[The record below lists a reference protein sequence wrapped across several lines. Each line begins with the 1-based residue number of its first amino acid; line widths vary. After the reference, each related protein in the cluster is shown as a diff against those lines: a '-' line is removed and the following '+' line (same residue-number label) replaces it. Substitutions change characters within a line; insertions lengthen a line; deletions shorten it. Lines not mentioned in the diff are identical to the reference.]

1 MKPIGWLAALALLA
15 GCGGRQAPLP
25 VLGQVP
31 DFELT
36 AQNGRPF
43 ERKALDGKIW
53 VADFIFTS
61 CAASCPLMS
70 TKMRQVQSKTGPE
83 VKLVSFT
90 VDPERD
96 TPEVLAAYGKRYL
109 AQADRWYFLTGER
122 ARLNMLAF
130 DTFHLNA
137 VDGSMTHSSRFVLV
151 DRQGR
156 IRGYYGTESGDAL
169 GDLLRDIGR
178 LERES

>member
-1 MKPIGWLAALALLA
+1 MKQLVWLAALALLA

-36 AQNGRPF
+36 AQSGRPF
-43 ERKALDGKIW
+43 DRKALDGKVW

-70 TKMRQVQSKTGPE
+70 TKMRQVQSKTGPA
-83 VKLVSFT
+83 VKLVSFS
-90 VDPERD
+90 VDPEKD
-96 TPEVLAAYGKRYL
+96 TPEVLAAYGKRYQ
-109 AQADRWYFLTGER
+109 AQPERWYFLTGER
-122 ARLNMLAF
+122 AKLNALAL
-130 DTFHLNA
+130 DTFKLNA
-137 VDGSMTHSSRFVLV
+137 VDGSMNHSSRFVLV

-156 IRGYYGTESGDAL
+156 IRGYYGTETDDGLSN
-169 GDLLRDIGR
+169 LLRDIER
-178 LERES
+178 VERES